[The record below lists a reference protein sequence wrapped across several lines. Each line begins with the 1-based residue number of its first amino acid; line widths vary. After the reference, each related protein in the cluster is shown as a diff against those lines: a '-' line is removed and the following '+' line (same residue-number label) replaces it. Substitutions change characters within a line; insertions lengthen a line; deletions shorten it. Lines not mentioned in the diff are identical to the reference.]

1 MLRSIAASS
10 GQRARKAGEQGRSES
25 ESNHPEREQRFY
37 LPSQSLVKAGTF
49 AYLRARWEALVNF
62 MATATAVGFF
72 LEFPSASPRTVG

>member
-49 AYLRARWEALVNF
+49 AYLRTSLPSRARGNCVMGLFQPDKGDE
-62 MATATAVGFF
+62 
-72 LEFPSASPRTVG
+72 